1 MPQVQPMPQLNSAVD
16 MDMEKYFTRKE
27 IFQYKL
33 TDTSAIPFSEEV
45 VNMCKANRCG
55 KYGTCWTCP
64 PGVGTLSE
72 LEEKICSFKYAAVF
86 TCKYDLE
93 DSFDF
98 EGMLKGQ
105 KKTKEVLTSV
115 LADIRAD
122 SLCVMALGCEGCGL
136 CEKCTYPDSP
146 CRFPEKAVPSVEAC
160 GINVV
165 ELAKKTGINYSNG
178 PDTVTY
184 FCMVLFN

>member
-1 MPQVQPMPQLNSAVD
+1 MMNI
-16 MDMEKYFTRKE
+16 EKYLVNSY

-33 TDTSAIPFSEEV
+33 IKPDEIPFSKAV
-45 VNMCKANRCG
+45 VDMCKANRCG

-64 PGVGTLSE
+64 PGVGTLDE
-72 LEEKICSFKYAAVF
+72 LERRIKSYKTACVF

-98 EGMLKGQ
+98 EGMVEGQ
-105 KKTKEVLTSV
+105 KSAKRVLQNIIEQ
-115 LADIRAD
+115 LQADGKKI
-122 SLCVMALGCEGCGL
+122 MALGCEGCGL
-136 CEKCTYPDSP
+136 CEKCTYPDAP

-165 ELAKKTGINYSNG
+165 ELSKKIGINYNNG
-178 PDTVTY
+178 TNTVTY
-184 FCMVLFN
+184 FCIILW